1 MEFLLTLTLT
11 FFIETRRKTLEEI
24 AQAFGDKTGIA
35 QVTTTND
42 GGLDLLEEKATALK
56 VEHQAEP

>member
-1 MEFLLTLTLT
+1 M
-11 FFIETRRKTLEEI
+11 LEEI

-35 QVTTTND
+35 QVTSPND
-42 GGLDLLEEKATALK
+42 QGLDLRKEEATALK